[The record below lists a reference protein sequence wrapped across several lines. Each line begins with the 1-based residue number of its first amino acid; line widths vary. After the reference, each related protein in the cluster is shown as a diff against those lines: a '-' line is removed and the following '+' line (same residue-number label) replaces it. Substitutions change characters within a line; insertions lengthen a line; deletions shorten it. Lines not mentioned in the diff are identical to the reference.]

1 MHFVSVTR
9 HSVFLSKFHTVH
21 FTLNVIPE
29 IHHSLEHV
37 PCIFMCVSVATVH
50 CERLGRG
57 EDGGD
62 PEGEAGPGGEGFWL
76 HEL

>member
-1 MHFVSVTR
+1 
-9 HSVFLSKFHTVH
+9 
-21 FTLNVIPE
+21 
-29 IHHSLEHV
+29 
-37 PCIFMCVSVATVH
+37 MCVSVATVH